1 MNLCAEIIFRE
12 FKLGTTYIRFLIMRR
27 IYHVFLCAFLI
38 QALSAQELPPVQ
50 NYGLLD
56 YAAGNQNWSITQN
69 DDKHLF
75 FGNNSGLLEFNG
87 AVWKLYPSPNG
98 TIIRAVYEKDGLIY
112 SGCYM
117 EFGFWKRNELGSL
130 EYTSLLD
137 KLSKPL
143 IDDEHFWNITSREE
157 WVLFQSL
164 DRLYIYN
171 TLNESFEIIEFV
183 IPRAKIFNLKDK
195 LYIQK
200 GDGGLYSIQNGN
212 VVLESNNPIFKEN
225 FIVGLYQHE
234 GKLLVLSEKGRFYFL
249 EDDRVTEWE
258 IDRSSLNTDLLLYS
272 SLKLRDGSFVLGT
285 ISGGYIRIS
294 KEGVLIE
301 KMNQENG
308 LANNTILAAFQ
319 DDDDNLWLGLDNG
332 ISVVNLESAFKVFID
347 SKGEIGAV
355 YATLEHDGML
365 YLGTNQGLFARRLS
379 GESGFKLV
387 KGTSGQVWNLKK
399 IDGTVFCAHT
409 RGTFI
414 ITGESA
420 TPIYLESGTWEVK
433 EVPGREDLL
442 IQGNY
447 SGLSI
452 LEKVDGQWVFKND
465 IEGFD
470 ISSKSF
476 VFGDQYKIVVNHEF
490 KGIHVLDLEKDYK
503 SMKNLSVLG
512 PVGFDSNIFR
522 YQNKILYASNQGVF
536 NFNHKTSTLVK
547 DSLFTE
553 LFFNRDDAVL
563 GRLSVEEENGT
574 LWGFSP
580 QNIIYVTQDSFDGEP
595 EKEAISIPN
604 FFRQNQGLTGY
615 ENISVSSQGNFVIGT
630 ANGYAVLDVN
640 KFQEKDYTIQIDVVQ
655 EKFQNAENKNV
666 SIEDSGEFNFDRNS
680 LIVSY
685 SIANYD
691 KYTQVSYQYQL
702 VGLHDDWSKWMSE
715 PSISLEN
722 LPFGKYTIN
731 IRGRV
736 GNQLT
741 KNKASYSFKISKPW
755 YLSNL
760 AVILYVVTVLL
771 IMLVINRLFV
781 RYYKNQR
788 NRLIEDNKKKM
799 ELSQLESKQEIM
811 KLKNDRL
818 RSELESK
825 NRELATTAM
834 SLINK
839 NELLQGIKNDLLQ
852 LEDAASRKEVA
863 RVIDKNLSNNSDWE
877 FFKEAFNNADKD
889 FLIKMKNKHPELTA
903 NDLKFCAY
911 LRLNLSSKE
920 IAPLLNISV
929 RSVEIKRYRLRKKM
943 KLEHSV
949 NLIDYILE
957 I

>member
-1 MNLCAEIIFRE
+1 
-12 FKLGTTYIRFLIMRR
+12 MRR
-27 IYHVFLCAFLI
+27 IYLLFLGVFFV
-38 QALSAQELPPVQ
+38 QGLSAQELPPVQ

-56 YAAGNQNWSITQN
+56 YTAGNQNWSITQN

-117 EFGFWKRNELGSL
+117 ELGFWKRNELGSL

-137 KLSKPL
+137 KLSEPL

-171 TLNESFEIIEFV
+171 TLDESFEVIEFV
-183 IPRAKIFNLKDK
+183 IPRAKIFNLRDK

-212 VVLESNNPIFKEN
+212 VVLESNHPIFTEN
-225 FIVGLYQHE
+225 FIVGLYEQE
-234 GKLLVLSEKGRFYFL
+234 GNLLVLSEKGRFYFL
-249 EDDRVTEWE
+249 EDDGVTEWE
-258 IDRSSLNTDLLLYS
+258 IDRSNQDSDLLLYS
-272 SLKLRDGSFVLGT
+272 SLRLRDGSFVMGT

-294 KEGVLIE
+294 KEGELLE

-308 LANNTILAAFQ
+308 LANNTILTAFQ

-332 ISVVNLESAFKVFID
+332 ISVVNLESAFKVFVD

-355 YATLEHDGML
+355 YATLEHDGMF
-365 YLGTNQGLFARRLS
+365 YLGTNQGLFARRLTD
-379 GESGFKLV
+379 ESGFKLL
-387 KGTSGQVWNLKK
+387 KGTSGQVWNLKN
-399 IDGTVFCAHT
+399 INGTVFCSHT

-414 ITGESA
+414 ITGEKA

-433 EVPGREDLL
+433 QVPDKEDLL

-447 SGLSI
+447 GGLSI
-452 LEKVDGQWVFKND
+452 LEKVNGRWVFKNN

-476 VFGDQYKIVVNHEF
+476 VFADNFKLVVNHEF
-490 KGIHVLDLEKDYK
+490 KGIHILGLEKDY
-503 SMKNLSVLG
+503 SRMKNLAVLE
-512 PVGFDSNIFR
+512 PVGFDSNIFG

-536 NFNHKTSTLVK
+536 NFDYKSATLAK
-547 DSLFTE
+547 DSLFTS
-553 LFFNRDDAVL
+553 LFFNKDDAVF
-563 GRLSVEEENGT
+563 GKLSVEEEDGT

-580 QNIIYVTQDSFDGEP
+580 QNIIYVTQDSFDGKP

-630 ANGYAVLDVN
+630 ANGYAVLDVH
-640 KFQEKDYTIQIDVVQ
+640 KFQEKDYTIQIDAVQ

-666 SIEDSGEFNFDRNS
+666 SIKESGEFSFDRNS

-691 KYTQVSYQYQL
+691 RYSQVSYQYQL
-702 VGLHDDWSKWMSE
+702 LGLYNDWSKWVNE
-715 PSISLEN
+715 PNISLEN
-722 LPFGKYTIN
+722 LPFGDYTIN

-741 KNKASYSFKISKPW
+741 KNQASYSFKISKPW
-755 YLSNL
+755 YWSNT
-760 AVILYVVTVLL
+760 AIILYVLFVLL
-771 IMLVINRLFV
+771 ILFIINRFFINH
-781 RYYKNQR
+781 YKNQR
-788 NRLIEDNKKKM
+788 NRLIEDNKKKI
-799 ELSQLESKQEIM
+799 ELSKLESSQEIM
-811 KLKNDRL
+811 KLKNDGL
-818 RSELESK
+818 KSELESK

-852 LEDAASRKEVA
+852 LEDSASRKEVA

-889 FLIKMKNKHPELTA
+889 FLSKMKNKHPELTA

-943 KLEHSV
+943 NLEHSE

>member
-1 MNLCAEIIFRE
+1 
-12 FKLGTTYIRFLIMRR
+12 MRR
-27 IYHVFLCAFLI
+27 IYFVCLCVFYI
-38 QALSAQELPPVQ
+38 QGLASQELPPVQ

-56 YAAGNQNWSITQN
+56 YTAGNQNWSITQN
-69 DDKHLF
+69 DENQLF
-75 FGNNSGLLEFNG
+75 FGNNRGLLEFNG

-130 EYTSLLD
+130 EYTSLRD
-137 KLSKPL
+137 KLSQPL

-171 TLNESFEIIEFV
+171 TLDESFEIIEFV

-200 GDGGLYSIQNGN
+200 GNGGLYSIQNGN
-212 VVLESNNPIFKEN
+212 VVLESNHPIFTDN
-225 FIVGLYQHE
+225 FIVGIYQQE

-258 IDRSSLNTDLLLYS
+258 IDRSSQDSDLLLYS
-272 SLKLRDGSFVLGT
+272 SLRLRDGSFVLGT

-294 KEGVLIE
+294 KEGLLLE

-308 LANNTILAAFQ
+308 LANNTILTAFE
-319 DDDDNLWLGLDNG
+319 DDDGNLWLGLDNG
-332 ISVVNLESAFKVFID
+332 ISVVNLESVFKVFID

-355 YATLEHDGML
+355 YATLELDGIL
-365 YLGTNQGLFARRLS
+365 YLGTNQGLFARRLND
-379 GESGFKLV
+379 ESSFKLV
-387 KGTSGQVWNLKK
+387 KGTSGQVWNLKN
-399 IDGTVFCAHT
+399 INGTIFCSHT

-414 ITGESA
+414 IQGEKA

-433 EVPGREDLL
+433 QVPGEKDLL

-447 SGLSI
+447 GGLSV
-452 LEKVDGQWVFKND
+452 LEKVNGQWIFKNN

-476 VFGDQYKIVVNHEF
+476 VFADKYRIVVNHEF
-490 KGIHVLDLEKDYK
+490 KGIHVLDIEKEYT
-503 SMKNLSVLG
+503 SMKNLAVLG

-522 YQNKILYASNQGVF
+522 YQDKILYASNQGVF
-536 NFNHKTSTLVK
+536 NFSHKTTTLAK
-547 DSLFTE
+547 DSLFTA
-553 LFFNRDDAVL
+553 LFFSKDDAVY
-563 GRLSVEEENGT
+563 GKLSVEEENRT

-580 QNIIYVTQDSFDGEP
+580 QNIIYITQDSFDGKP
-595 EKEAISIPN
+595 EKEVISIPN

-615 ENISVSSQGNFVIGT
+615 ENISMGSQGNFVVGT
-630 ANGYAVLDVN
+630 ANGYAVLDLS
-640 KFQEKDYTIQIDVVQ
+640 KFQKKDYTIQIDAVQ

-666 SIEDSGEFNFDRNS
+666 SIKESGEFSFDRNS

-685 SIANYD
+685 SIANYN
-691 KYTQVSYQYQL
+691 KYAQVSYQYQL
-702 VGLHDDWSKWMSE
+702 VGLHDGWSKWMSE
-715 PSISLEN
+715 PNISLEN
-722 LPFGKYTIN
+722 LPFGNYTIN
-731 IRGRV
+731 VRGRV
-736 GNQLT
+736 GNELT
-741 KNKASYSFKISKPW
+741 KNKASYSFKIAKPW
-755 YLSNL
+755 YWSNL
-760 AVILYVVTVLL
+760 AVILYVLSVVLV
-771 IMLVINRLFV
+771 MLVINRLFV
-781 RYYKNQR
+781 QYYKNQR
-788 NRLIEDNKKKM
+788 NRLIEDSKKEM
-799 ELSQLESKQEIM
+799 ELSQLESSQEIM

-818 RSELESK
+818 ESELESK

-839 NELLQGIKNDLLQ
+839 NELLLGIKNDLLQ
-852 LEDAASRKEVA
+852 LEVTASRKEVA

-889 FLIKMKNKHPELTA
+889 FLSKVKKKHPELTA
-903 NDLKFCAY
+903 NDLKFCAF

-943 KLEHSV
+943 SLEHSV